1 MKAIKGEPKSEMTK
15 HNDNEK
21 GTNAKTLRPINNTI
35 SESNKLEIANT
46 DSFHG
51 YKCFINS
58 ILLNPHKNS
67 VKRRYY
73 YYSHST
79 QEETQA

>member
-1 MKAIKGEPKSEMTK
+1 MTK

-21 GTNAKTLRPINNTI
+21 GTNANKRRPINNTI
-35 SESNKLEIANT
+35 SESVKLEIASIT
-46 DSFHG
+46 SFHC
-51 YKCFINS
+51 YKCFIRS

-67 VKRRYY
+67 GKQRYY
-73 YYSHST
+73 YCSHST